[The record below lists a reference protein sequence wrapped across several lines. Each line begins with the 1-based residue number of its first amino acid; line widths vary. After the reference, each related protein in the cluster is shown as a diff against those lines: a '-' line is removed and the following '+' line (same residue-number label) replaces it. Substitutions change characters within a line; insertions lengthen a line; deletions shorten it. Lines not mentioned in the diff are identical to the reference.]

1 MILINQTQQNKN
13 IKKVLEKNPK
23 SKPELKPKFGE
34 SIEERTKLRK
44 QRLKEIAKKEK
55 TIDNNLLEE
64 NFEYS
69 SPNDIWKNLNT
80 TSDIEEKNPK
90 VNKRKNN
97 LTDLM
102 MKFKNNP
109 TNNAKKKNRNRN
121 KLVEMANLILE
132 FNQID

>member
-1 MILINQTQQNKN
+1 MEEEYKESIG
-13 IKKVLEKNPK
+13 KNPK

-44 QRLKEIAKKEK
+44 QILNEITKKEK
-55 TIDNNLLEE
+55 TTDNNLLKE

-69 SPNDIWKNLNT
+69 SPNDICINLNT
-80 TSDIEEKNPK
+80 TTDVEEKKPK

-109 TNNAKKKNRNRN
+109 TNNAKKKKRKEITWWKWPNSF
-121 KLVEMANLILE
+121 LSLIK
-132 FNQID
+132 

>member
-1 MILINQTQQNKN
+1 M
-13 IKKVLEKNPK
+13 
-23 SKPELKPKFGE
+23 
-34 SIEERTKLRK
+34 
-44 QRLKEIAKKEK
+44 
-55 TIDNNLLEE
+55 LEE

-69 SPNDIWKNLNT
+69 SPNDIWKNLNI

-109 TNNAKKKNRNRN
+109 TNNAKKKIETEINWW
-121 KLVEMANLILE
+121 KWPISFLSLIK
-132 FNQID
+132 